1 MDNQEKYCKIH
12 FMKALSG
19 DCFLIEL
26 EDKQSILID
35 CGYKSTYENELKPL
49 LVKLREEGGR
59 ISLFVVTHM
68 DEDHIGGAITFLE
81 ENGDRENPQIIDI
94 DNIWFNGLF
103 EICRN
108 EKVVLEHL
116 WEQLEKKVDE
126 KNQYIQTQLEK
137 LISCGEGFI
146 SATHAQNFEIIC
158 KEYRYNLNRGS
169 RNGLIQEG
177 QELQIGDCKIKVLSP
192 GAERISNFAKWID
205 KNLIDCL
212 GDGYQLI
219 KTDFLDYLE
228 KVVLV
233 YGKDAYGSEGYSEIS
248 SNCPNIESWI
258 GTSRQA
264 PMNAAN
270 RMSIV
275 LDIAYAGKTM
285 LFLGDS
291 ESGDWIS
298 GARHSYDLVK
308 LSHHGTLC
316 PNLELLKKIDFKKT
330 IISTNGR
337 KNHPEDDLLARIMQ
351 KEVEDIF
358 FNYDIRRKE
367 DILLLQNK
375 YNFKAHFGESPI
387 II

>member
-1 MDNQEKYCKIH
+1 M
-12 FMKALSG
+12 
-19 DCFLIEL
+19 
-26 EDKQSILID
+26 
-35 CGYKSTYENELKPL
+35 
-49 LVKLREEGGR
+49 
-59 ISLFVVTHM
+59 
-68 DEDHIGGAITFLE
+68 
-81 ENGDRENPQIIDI
+81 
-94 DNIWFNGLF
+94 
-103 EICRN
+103 
-108 EKVVLEHL
+108 
-116 WEQLEKKVDE
+116 
-126 KNQYIQTQLEK
+126 
-137 LISCGEGFI
+137 
-146 SATHAQNFEIIC
+146 
-158 KEYRYNLNRGS
+158 
-169 RNGLIQEG
+169 
-177 QELQIGDCKIKVLSP
+177 
-192 GAERISNFAKWID
+192 
-205 KNLIDCL
+205 IDCL
-212 GDGYQLI
+212 GDNYQLK

-275 LDIAYAGKTM
+275 LDIAYDGKTM
-285 LFLGDS
+285 LFLRDS

-298 GARHSYDLVK
+298 RARHSYDLVK

-316 PNLELLKKIDFKKT
+316 PNLELLKQIDFKKA

-367 DILLLQNK
+367 DILLLQKK